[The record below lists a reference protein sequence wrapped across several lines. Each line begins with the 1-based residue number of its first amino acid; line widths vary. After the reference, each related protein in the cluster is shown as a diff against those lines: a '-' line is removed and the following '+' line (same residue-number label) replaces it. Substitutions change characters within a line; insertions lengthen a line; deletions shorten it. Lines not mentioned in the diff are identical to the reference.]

1 MTEKKFIEV
10 ERQES
15 FIERCDPHADVSLQE
30 VKDKENYLREFSQI
44 TSKQQQA
51 MKYTQIRA
59 IYGVKKLLKAKRK
72 SSYVGYES
80 NHNDRMPQIIKQIN
94 NKL

>member
-30 VKDKENYLREFSQI
+30 VKDKENYLREFSEI
-44 TSKQQQA
+44 TSRQ
-51 MKYTQIRA
+51 
-59 IYGVKKLLKAKRK
+59 
-72 SSYVGYES
+72 
-80 NHNDRMPQIIKQIN
+80 
-94 NKL
+94 